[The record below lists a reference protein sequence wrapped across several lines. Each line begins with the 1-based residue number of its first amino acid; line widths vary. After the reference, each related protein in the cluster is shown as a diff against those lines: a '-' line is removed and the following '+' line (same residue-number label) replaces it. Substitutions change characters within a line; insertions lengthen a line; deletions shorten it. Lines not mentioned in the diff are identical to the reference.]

1 MDSIRADVAL
11 VSRGLASSRE
21 RAQSLIRAGLVKLN
35 GAMLEKPSVK
45 VSESDILA
53 VAGSDCPYVSR
64 GGLKLEKALDAFSV
78 SPDGQICM
86 DVGASTGGF
95 TDVLLRR
102 GAELVYAI
110 DVGTGQLVPEIA
122 ENPRV
127 VSMEH
132 TNARALER
140 EMFAPAPTLAV
151 MDVSFISIK
160 LILPALKRV
169 MGADGRLVALIK
181 PQFEAGPAAL
191 GKKGVVT
198 SARVHERVLAEIAA
212 FAPNAGWQLRALD
225 FSPIAGGSG
234 NLEFWGDFLSI
245 ERCEALP
252 PDEKAVRALVDRAH
266 RMIK

>member
-1 MDSIRADVAL
+1 
-11 VSRGLASSRE
+11 
-21 RAQSLIRAGLVKLN
+21 
-35 GAMLEKPSVK
+35 
-45 VSESDILA
+45 
-53 VAGSDCPYVSR
+53 
-64 GGLKLEKALDAFSV
+64 
-78 SPDGQICM
+78 
-86 DVGASTGGF
+86 
-95 TDVLLRR
+95 
-102 GAELVYAI
+102 
-110 DVGTGQLVPEIA
+110 
-122 ENPRV
+122 
-127 VSMEH
+127 
-132 TNARALER
+132 
-140 EMFAPAPTLAV
+140 
-151 MDVSFISIK
+151 MDVSFISFK

-212 FAPNAGWQLRALD
+212 FAPNAGWQLRTLD

-234 NLEFWGDFLSI
+234 NLEFLGDFLPI

>member
-1 MDSIRADVAL
+1 MKERLDVLL
-11 VSRGLASSRE
+11 VSQGLATSRE
-21 RAQSLIRAGLVKLN
+21 KAKAVIMAGNVLVNGQREDKAGTMIDVKAQITVKGTQL
-35 GAMLEKPSVK
+35 K
-45 VSESDILA
+45 
-53 VAGSDCPYVSR
+53 YVSR
-64 GGLKLEKALDAFSV
+64 GGLKLEKAMSHFDLTLDGKV
-78 SPDGQICM
+78 CM

-198 SARVHERVLAEIAA
+198 SARVHERVRAEIAA

-234 NLEFWGDFLSI
+234 NLEFLGDFLSI

>member
-35 GAMLEKPSVK
+35 GAALEKPSVK

-132 TNARALER
+132 TNARAGTR
-140 EMFAPAPTLAV
+140 NVRSGSDARGNGRVIYFNQADFAGAQARHGRGRATGCSDQAAV
-151 MDVSFISIK
+151 
-160 LILPALKRV
+160 
-169 MGADGRLVALIK
+169 
-181 PQFEAGPAAL
+181 
-191 GKKGVVT
+191 
-198 SARVHERVLAEIAA
+198 
-212 FAPNAGWQLRALD
+212 
-225 FSPIAGGSG
+225 
-234 NLEFWGDFLSI
+234 
-245 ERCEALP
+245 
-252 PDEKAVRALVDRAH
+252 
-266 RMIK
+266 